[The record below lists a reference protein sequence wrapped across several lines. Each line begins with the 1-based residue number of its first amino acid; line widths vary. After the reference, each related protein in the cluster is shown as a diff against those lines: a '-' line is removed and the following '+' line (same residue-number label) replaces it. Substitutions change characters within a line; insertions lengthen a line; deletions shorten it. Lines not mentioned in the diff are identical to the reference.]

1 MLSPYPLSV
10 SGLRQTVDSDQTLSQ
25 TLILKSPGQMRP
37 ISYQRPEPH
46 CTGWLFRPGL
56 RQAQWSK
63 NKIKLGQSF
72 HGIYQKTVRP
82 VGTFCFIKI
91 WQQVPQNRFRSVPGP
106 TVLAACVESRSE
118 ASHGFT
124 GTALISHTSIDT
136 DLSIV
141 LSCPNNIY
149 ACGQYDLESGSLRI
163 PKHIETCP
171 WVVSK
176 PWYKHLRIILPS

>member
-1 MLSPYPLSV
+1 MLSPCPLSV
-10 SGLRQTVDSDQTLSQ
+10 SRLR
-25 TLILKSPGQMRP
+25 QMRP

-91 WQQVPQNRFRSVPGP
+91 WLQVPQNRSRSVPGP
-106 TVLAACVESRSE
+106 TVLAASVESRSE

-124 GTALISHTSIDT
+124 GTAQISNTSIDT

-149 ACGQYDLESGSLRI
+149 ACGQYDLESLCPMDS
-163 PKHIETCP
+163 ETY
-171 WVVSK
+171 WNLSVSGLK
-176 PWYKHLRIILPS
+176 AMI